1 MRPTSTDPGEPDP
14 EDRNP
19 EDRNPGDRTPEEDRT
34 PEGTGSR
41 GREPAGPTAPGLPGQ
56 RTSSRKRGGH
66 PAVEETTTAVC
77 GGGTTITIAR
87 SSLRPAQLNRPLTA
101 GQASASLG
109 WADPHLDRLLNE
121 AMARARAQATQEGF
135 TEGLR
140 QGRERAAQEAAAQT
154 LRRDQDRFEQG
165 QQLALHVNHLL
176 TALQEAVQQQSEEL
190 VPAWDELAD
199 ALLDGALTIARSAL
213 GRELTSLD
221 AQALQALRVAVRSL
235 SGSNDLQVR
244 LNPEDLRILSH
255 ATGDDSL
262 EAVCPVG
269 VHLAPDPQVPRGGVQ
284 AQATTKRVKI
294 LLSEAL
300 ARAEEVLRS

>member
-14 EDRNP
+14 EDR
-19 EDRNPGDRTPEEDRT
+19 TPQDEGQI
-34 PEGTGSR
+34 PEGAGPR
-41 GREPAGPTAPGLPGQ
+41 GREPAGPATPGVPGQ

-77 GGGTTITIAR
+77 GGGATITVAR

-121 AMARARAQATQEGF
+121 AMARARAQATDEGF

-140 QGRERAAQEAAAQT
+140 QGRQQAVQEAAAQS
-154 LRRDQDRFEQG
+154 LQRDQDRFEQE
-165 QQLALHVNHLL
+165 QQLVLHVNHLL
-176 TALQEAVQQQSEEL
+176 TALQQAVQQQSEEL

-199 ALLDGALTIARSAL
+199 TLLEGSLAIAQGAL

-221 AQALQALRVAVRSL
+221 AQTLQALRIAVRSL

-244 LNPEDLRILSH
+244 LNPEDLRLLSQ
-255 ATGDDSL
+255 ATGEDSL
-262 EAVCPVG
+262 EAICPVG

-284 AQATTKRVKI
+284 AQATTKRVRI
-294 LLSEAL
+294 LFSEAL
-300 ARAEEVLRS
+300 ARAAEVLRR